1 MNIEKIEFRNIGS
14 FGDKLLTLEYNSDG
28 ELIQVKG
35 VSGSGKTTLLN
46 LPKLIAY
53 GKLQGMN
60 KGDISNRVNK
70 NGWVK
75 GYIKSPNGKDVF
87 TIERG
92 FNPSSLEVTK
102 NGVSIDNFG
111 VRDAQQFIDEEI
123 VQIPY
128 SIFNNIISL
137 SLNNFKGFLNLTPHE
152 KKQIIDKIFNL
163 EIINDISDL
172 IRRDIR
178 DLINNINSDN
188 VLIDNIN
195 NTIKLSNNELDKLK
209 NTNITEYK
217 NQIEESFKEIERLNN
232 LHKENTEKYKGFYEI
247 YQKLYNTINLISN
260 EIASKNRDVKD
271 YHKKLKLFNA
281 DQCPTCETSFKSEM
295 FISLKEELH
304 KELGEVNNRI
314 EELNNQYNGLVD
326 TKQKYDEVNANYTSF
341 FNNTTNTIKEL
352 QNNIKL
358 NENTIKNNKQF
369 SSIQNIIND
378 NKKSLND
385 IQFNVESYN
394 KKLDNLYILDNLY
407 SSDGIKKNIIA
418 SYIPVL
424 NETLKEILINLSFPY
439 TLEFDNEFNSTLY
452 QMGEEVP
459 ASTLSEGET
468 KKVNV
473 AVLCALL
480 KIIKRKYPSVNI
492 MTLDETLS
500 SLDIHSAESMITY
513 LHTIVK
519 EYKLTCFIV
528 SHIPINSEFITKNIM
543 VEKVGSFS
551 DFEIVDMKY

>member
-14 FGDKLLTLEYNSDG
+14 FGDKLHTLEYNKDG

-75 GYIKSPNGKDVF
+75 GYIKSPNGKDTF

-137 SLNNFKGFLNLTPHE
+137 SLNNFKGFLNLTPYE

-172 IRRDIR
+172 IRKDIR
-178 DLINNINSDN
+178 DLVNSINSDN

-195 NTIKLSNNELDKLK
+195 NTIKLSNSELDKLK
-209 NTNITEYK
+209 NTNAKEYEK
-217 NQIEESFKEIERLNN
+217 GIKDSTKEIEKLNKIY
-232 LHKENTEKYKGFYEI
+232 KENTEKYNSFYEI
-247 YQKLYNTINLISN
+247 YQKLYNTINLINN
-260 EIASKNRDVKD
+260 EIATKQRDIKD
-271 YHKKLKLFNA
+271 LTKKLKLFSA
-281 DQCPTCETSFKSEM
+281 DQCPTCETSFHSDS
-295 FISLKEELH
+295 FIELKEELQSQLA
-304 KELGEVNNRI
+304 KANERI
-314 EELNNQYNGLVD
+314 NELNGQYTSLLDSKN
-326 TKQKYDEVNANYTSF
+326 KYDEVNANYQKF
-341 FNNTTNTIKEL
+341 FTTTNNTLKDL
-352 QNNIKL
+352 QNNIKI
-358 NENTIKNNKQF
+358 NEAAIKNNKQF
-369 SSIQNIIND
+369 SSIQNIINE
-378 NKKSLND
+378 NKKSLNE
-385 IQFNVESYN
+385 IQFNVENYN
-394 KKLDNLYILDNLY
+394 KKLDNLYILDSLY

-452 QMGEEVP
+452 QMGDVVP

-480 KIIKRKYPSVNI
+480 KIIKRKYPSVNL

-513 LHTIVK
+513 LHTIVT

-528 SHIPINSEFITKNIM
+528 SHIPINSEYITKNIM
-543 VEKVGSFS
+543 VEKTGSFS
-551 DFEIVDMKY
+551 DFEIVNMSY